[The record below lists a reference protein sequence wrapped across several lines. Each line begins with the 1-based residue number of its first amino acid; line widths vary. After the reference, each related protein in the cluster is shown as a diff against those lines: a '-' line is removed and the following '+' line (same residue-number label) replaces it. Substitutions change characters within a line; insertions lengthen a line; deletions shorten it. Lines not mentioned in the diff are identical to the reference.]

1 MGDHPKES
9 EAKKFLRKRAP
20 FYIAGLTILLVFVVP
35 EITKGGLQD
44 IIPDTLSAEERVV
57 LDRLLSYAGPNDSG
71 LSVEGAITD
80 KIKSAYPDGNVF
92 DHRSTTLDA
101 AVMGTD
107 TDSYRVVLD
116 FESYDR
122 GFSFDWDMNMST
134 GQIRGNNDVSKDVAD
149 LVNFYD

>member
-1 MGDHPKES
+1 MGDPKES

-20 FYIAGLTILLVFVVP
+20 FYIAGLTLLLVFVVP

-57 LDRLLSYAGPNDSG
+57 LDHVLRYTGPNDTG
-71 LSVEGAITD
+71 LSMEDAITQ

-92 DHRSTTLDA
+92 DHRSTALDA
-101 AVMGTD
+101 AVMGTS
-107 TDSYRVVLD
+107 TESYRVVLN

-122 GFSFDWDMNMST
+122 DFAFDWNVNVDT
-134 GQIRGNNDVSKDVAD
+134 GQIQGNNDVSKDVVD

>member
-1 MGDHPKES
+1 MGDPKES
-9 EAKKFLRKRAP
+9 ETKKFLRKRAP
-20 FYIAGLTILLVFVVP
+20 FYIAGLTLLLVFVVP

-57 LDRLLSYAGPNDSG
+57 LDHVLRYAGPNDTG
-71 LSVEGAITD
+71 LSMEDAITQ

-92 DHRSTTLDA
+92 EHRSTTLDA
-101 AVMGTD
+101 VVMGTS
-107 TDSYRVVLD
+107 TESYRVILN

-122 GFSFDWDMNMST
+122 GFAFDWDVNVDT
-134 GQIRGNNDVSKDVAD
+134 GQIQGNNDVSKDVVD